1 MKHTIK
7 TFFTLAL
14 ALALFGV
21 TACKGPSDNNSD
33 GTDEGVRSWTSE
45 LTLSSDKLGI
55 KVKAITADGT
65 PVTVEG
71 CTETELKSGIE
82 TDLNANGTTVKLTGK
97 ITELSCG
104 SNKLTGLNVQG
115 GVNALTTLRCNDNKL
130 AALDMHG
137 CTDLTGLSC
146 DGNEQLTS
154 LNVQGCTA
162 LKSLS
167 CQNNGLSSLD
177 MHGCTALTGLSCD
190 GNKQLTSLNV
200 QGCTALTGLSCQNN
214 GLSSLDV
221 HGCTALGSLRCDEN
235 KLTSLN
241 VQGCTVLSWLGC
253 AGNQLETLNVQ
264 SCTALSMLSC
274 AKNELTSLNVQGC
287 TSLGFLDC
295 YGNKLDAAAFTKI
308 LNALPVHA
316 GGQCTLYT
324 EQTGVTEGNCKDFT
338 SATAPADLKAAFTK
352 AKTEKK
358 WTMKKY
364 NASGNSVEI

>member
-14 ALALFGV
+14 ALALFGM

-162 LKSLS
+162 LT
-167 CQNNGLSSLD
+167 N
-177 MHGCTALTGLSCD
+177 
-190 GNKQLTSLNV
+190 
-200 QGCTALTGLSCQNN
+200 LSCQNN

-221 HGCTALGSLRCDEN
+221 HGCTALGTLRCDEN

-241 VQGCTVLSWLGC
+241 VQGCTALSWLGC
-253 AGNQLETLNVQ
+253 AGSKLETLNVEG
-264 SCTALSMLSC
+264 CTALSMLSC
-274 AKNELTSLNVQGC
+274 AKNKLTSLNVQGC
-287 TSLGFLDC
+287 TFLGYLDC
-295 YGNKLDAAAFTKI
+295 YGNKLDAAALTKV

-338 SATAPADLKAAFTK
+338 SASAPADLKTAFTK

-358 WTMKKY
+358 WTMKKC
-364 NASGNSVEI
+364 NASGDSVEI

>member
-14 ALALFGV
+14 ALALFGM

-33 GTDEGVRSWTSE
+33 GTDEGVRSWTAE

-55 KVKAITADGT
+55 KVKAITDDGT

-115 GVNALTTLRCNDNKL
+115 GKIALKNLRCNDNKL
-130 AALDMHG
+130 AA
-137 CTDLTGLSC
+137 
-146 DGNEQLTS
+146 
-154 LNVQGCTA
+154 
-162 LKSLS
+162 
-167 CQNNGLSSLD
+167 LD

-200 QGCTALTGLSCQNN
+200 QGCTALTNLSCQNN
-214 GLSSLDV
+214 KLSSLDV
-221 HGCTALGSLRCDEN
+221 HGCTVLGSLRCDEN

-241 VQGCTVLSWLGC
+241 VQGCTALSWLGC
-253 AGNQLETLNVQ
+253 AGNTLGTLNVEG
-264 SCTALSMLSC
+264 CTALSMLSC

-295 YGNKLDAAAFTKI
+295 YGNKLDAAALTKI
-308 LNALPVHA
+308 LNDLPVHE

-338 SATAPADLKAAFTK
+338 SASAPADLKAAFTK

-364 NASGNSVEI
+364 NGSGDSVEI

>member
-7 TFFTLAL
+7 TFFTFAL
-14 ALALFGV
+14 ALALFGI

-33 GTDEGVRSWTSE
+33 GTDEGVRSWTAE
-45 LTLSSDKLGI
+45 LTLSSDTLGI
-55 KVKAITADGT
+55 KVTVTTDDGT

-71 CTETELKSGIE
+71 CTETELKSGTA
-82 TDLNANGTTVKLTGK
+82 TDLHANGTRVKLTGK
-97 ITELSCG
+97 ITGLSCG
-104 SNKLTGLNVQG
+104 SNKLTALNVQG
-115 GVNALTTLRCNDNKL
+115 GKTALKDLRCDDNKL
-130 AALDMHG
+130 AALD
-137 CTDLTGLSC
+137 
-146 DGNEQLTS
+146 
-154 LNVQGCTA
+154 V
-162 LKSLS
+162 
-167 CQNNGLSSLD
+167 
-177 MHGCTALTGLSCD
+177 HGCTALTGLSCD
-190 GNKQLTSLNV
+190 GNEQLTSLNV

-274 AKNELTSLNVQGC
+274 AKNKLTSLNVQGC
-287 TSLGFLDC
+287 TSLGKLDC
-295 YGNKLDAAAFTKI
+295 YDNKLNAAAFTKI

-324 EQTGVTEGNCKDFT
+324 EESGVTEGNCKDFT
-338 SATAPADLKAAFTK
+338 SATAPVDLKTAFSK
-352 AKTEKK
+352 AKAEKK
-358 WTMKKY
+358 WKMYKR
-364 NASGNSVEI
+364 NAAEQQEEI

>member
-14 ALALFGV
+14 ALALFGM

-33 GTDEGVRSWTSE
+33 GTDEGVRSWTAE

-55 KVKAITADGT
+55 KVTVTTDDGT

-71 CTETELKSGIE
+71 CTGTELKSGIE

-115 GVNALTTLRCNDNKL
+115 GKTALKNLRCNDNKL
-130 AALDMHG
+130 AA
-137 CTDLTGLSC
+137 
-146 DGNEQLTS
+146 
-154 LNVQGCTA
+154 
-162 LKSLS
+162 
-167 CQNNGLSSLD
+167 LD

-241 VQGCTVLSWLGC
+241 VQGCTALYWLGC
-253 AGNQLETLNVQ
+253 AGSKLETLNVEG
-264 SCTALSMLSC
+264 CTALSMLSC
-274 AKNELTSLNVQGC
+274 AKNKLTSLNVQGC
-287 TSLGFLDC
+287 TVLGYLDC
-295 YGNKLDAAAFTKI
+295 YGNKLDAAALTKI
-308 LNALPVHA
+308 LNDLPVHE

-338 SATAPADLKAAFTK
+338 SASAPADLKTAFTK

-358 WTMKKY
+358 WTMKKC
-364 NASGNSVEI
+364 NASGDSVEI

>member
-7 TFFTLAL
+7 TFFTFAL
-14 ALALFGV
+14 ALALFGI

-33 GTDEGVRSWTSE
+33 GTDEGVRSWTAE
-45 LTLSSDKLGI
+45 LTLSSDTLGI
-55 KVKAITADGT
+55 KVTVTTDDGT

-97 ITELSCG
+97 ITGLSCG

-115 GVNALTTLRCNDNKL
+115 GETALKDLRCDDNKL
-130 AALDMHG
+130 AALDVHG
-137 CTDLTGLSC
+137 CTALTGLSC

-162 LKSLS
+162 LTGLS

-177 MHGCTALTGLSCD
+177 
-190 GNKQLTSLNV
+190 V
-200 QGCTALTGLSCQNN
+200 QGCTALTSLSCQNN

-241 VQGCTVLSWLGC
+241 VQGCTSLFWLGC
-253 AGNQLETLNVQ
+253 AGSKLETLNVEG
-264 SCTALSMLSC
+264 CTALSMLSC
-274 AKNELTSLNVQGC
+274 AKNKLTSLNVQGC

-338 SATAPADLKAAFTK
+338 SATAPANLKAAFTK

-364 NASGNSVEI
+364 NGSGDSVEI